1 MPLALR
7 DELFDA
13 QLVRAL
19 AYTRH
24 GGADLGECLETAHR
38 ITRTDTDLWYSEWS
52 ATAERVTAAA
62 EASLRAGHTVSARG
76 AYLRASNYHRTAG
89 LFLMGS
95 PVDDRFR
102 QSAAAQTATFRKG
115 AALLALPPEIVEIPY
130 EGTTLPGYF
139 FRAAD
144 DGAPRPTLILTDGYD
159 GSAEE
164 LYFSGGAAALE
175 RGYNVLAFD
184 GPGQGSVILDQ
195 GIPFRP
201 DWENVV
207 TPVVDFALTRPE
219 VAPAR
224 IALMGW
230 SFGGYTAPRAATAE
244 HRLAACVSDCG
255 PYDLYDVTVTRIP
268 GVLAHRLGN
277 HLALKILEK
286 ALHATMRKPTAGWAL
301 RRNLW
306 VHGITDP
313 MDFLALALEYSL
325 KGREDRIRCPTFVC
339 RTVGDDLS
347 AAAGTF
353 SGRLTCPAE
362 YVEFGVGD
370 DVSGHCEMT
379 GRSTFHQRVF
389 DWLDDTLGVAP

>member
-1 MPLALR
+1 MPLAQH

-19 AYTRH
+19 AYARH
-24 GGADLGECLETAHR
+24 GGADLGECLGTARR
-38 ITRTDTDLWYSEWS
+38 ITRTDPDLWHAEWT
-52 ATAERVTAAA
+52 ATAERVAAAA
-62 EASLRAGHTVSARG
+62 EASLAAGHPVSARG
-76 AYLRASNYHRTAG
+76 AFLRASNYHRTAG

-102 QSAAAQTATFRKG
+102 QSAAAQTTTFRQG
-115 AALLALPPEIVEIPY
+115 AALLARPPEILEIPY

-144 DGAPRPTLILTDGYD
+144 DGAPRPTLVLTDGYD
-159 GSAEE
+159 GSVEE

-175 RGYNVLAFD
+175 RGYHVLAFD
-184 GPGQGSVILDQ
+184 GPGQGSVVLDQ

-207 TPVVDFALTRPE
+207 APVVDLALSRSE
-219 VAPAR
+219 VDPAR

-255 PYDLYDVTVTRIP
+255 PYDLYDATVARIP
-268 GVLAHRLGN
+268 GVLAHRLDN
-277 HLALKILEK
+277 PLAMKILER
-286 ALHATMRKPTAGWAL
+286 ALHALMKKPTAGWAL

-306 VHGITDP
+306 VHGLTDP
-313 MDFLALALEYSL
+313 MAFLALAPEYSL
-325 KGREDRIRCPTFVC
+325 KGLEDRIRCPTFVC
-339 RTVGDDLS
+339 RTAGDDLS
-347 AAAGTF
+347 VAAGTF
-353 SGRLTCPAE
+353 AGRLTCAVE

-379 GRSTFHQRVF
+379 GRSAFHRRAF
-389 DWLDDTLGVAP
+389 DWLDDTLGVTP